1 MIREVFQMKKFWIIF
16 ISVAGG
22 LMVLAA
28 ALTTILIIKEKQK
41 RDDEELEQY
50 LDGSIQ

>member
-1 MIREVFQMKKFWIIF
+1 MKKFWIIF

-22 LMVLAA
+22 LMVLGA
-28 ALTTILIIKEKQK
+28 ALTTFLIIREKQK

>member
-1 MIREVFQMKKFWIIF
+1 MQEVFKMKKFWIIF

-22 LMVLAA
+22 LMVLAGA
-28 ALTTILIIKEKQK
+28 ITTLLIIREKRR

-50 LDGSIQ
+50 LDGAIQ

>member
-1 MIREVFQMKKFWIIF
+1 MKKFWIIF

-22 LMVLAA
+22 LMALAGA
-28 ALTTILIIKEKQK
+28 ITTLLIIREKRK

-50 LDGSIQ
+50 LDGAIQ